1 MTVNGKQIE
10 INANLNLLVKK
21 YVENVYKLKQDQLLS
36 FSEFEQFVT
45 KHPNLMKTLYSA
57 FNYETWGVDP
67 VTKEPLYKNQPLDY
81 CGELYMLKDKLK
93 PQSIYCEL
101 YPQVMML
108 F

>member
-45 KHPNLMKTLYSA
+45 KHPNLMKTLY
-57 FNYETWGVDP
+57 
-67 VTKEPLYKNQPLDY
+67 
-81 CGELYMLKDKLK
+81 
-93 PQSIYCEL
+93 
-101 YPQVMML
+101 
-108 F
+108 